1 MKYQIEIAKIL
12 EILSTKI
19 YDSSFALLRENVQN
33 AYDAVLLRMYRNPK
47 TFTPRIEVKISPISI
62 EVQDNGIGMTVDDL
76 RDHFWRAGASGKN
89 NVEAISAGVVG
100 TFGIGGLANFGICQ
114 KLTVIT
120 ESASNNTR
128 TKCQADR
135 DTLSL
140 EEDCISI
147 ENLAPLNEPGTV
159 IIAELPPSRTI
170 DVKEATSYLKTFVE
184 HVPIPIY
191 INGVQVS
198 MKPLEDSCPIPEGTT
213 WSSEIK
219 NTKADSLKCD
229 LKFRISESGIIW
241 IEMENISLSGNPIEG
256 RVLLKQGMGQIM
268 AFRSGFGLSR
278 TGVYSIYS
286 FGGVAN
292 LNVLQPTA
300 GRDALT
306 NASVQVLQT
315 IISSAEQMIAPI
327 IADSPYTDM
336 NTYFMSWASQRK
348 RFDLLGNLKVTLLPT
363 GKRMSLKEVRDLSE
377 KIHVNYYNGT
387 NEAAAKEL
395 ASEET
400 PLIHIARSNPRA
412 RCEEE
417 YLARFSKAHLVS
429 GEPQVL
435 TIQPDSSWNRE
446 KAALAFKIGQVLVLD
461 YFMPVKIQFG
471 HISHNLPLLIK
482 DDVVPPI
489 LTLDPGNSTIQTLL
503 QCYTSDFIVFNSFAK
518 DFVRN
523 IIFPRVAHLVPSSTR
538 EGAEAFL
545 KVLRRQRD
553 TFEYDLSE
561 MRQLDDVI
569 ADFTKG
575 STSFSKVIDAA
586 LVAVRKQ
593 QQIVSANDIQK
604 VTSVMPDI
612 VSNQRVLEAE
622 EARSRGI
629 NYSAFAPKPAILR
642 NDVET
647 DAKILVLED
656 SEIMFGYKGLLRL
669 SERAYIDRAEF
680 FYQPHYT
687 EIIWGGQRIIFIFRH
702 VSGTFGFYYDIQ
714 LNELMAIPSGGA
726 SFETMTVI
734 LKNSVFLP
742 IPSTLFQYFAPR
754 KNEKKKF
761 DVRYDILYPES

>member
-19 YDSSFALLRENVQN
+19 YDSPFALLRENVQN
-33 AYDAVLLRMYRNPK
+33 AYDAVLMRIYRNPQA
-47 TFTPRIEVKISPISI
+47 FTPRIEVKISAISV
-62 EVQDNGIGMTVDDL
+62 EVQDNGIGMTQDDL

-89 NVEAISAGVVG
+89 NSEAISAGVVG

-114 KLTVIT
+114 KLTVTT

-128 TKCQADR
+128 AKCQAER

-140 EEDCISI
+140 EKDCISI

-159 IIAELPPSRTI
+159 ILAELPSNRTI
-170 DVKEATSYLKTFVE
+170 NVKEATDYLKTFVQ
-184 HVPIPIY
+184 HMPIPIY
-191 INGVQVS
+191 INGDQAS
-198 MKPLEDSCPIPEGTT
+198 MKPLEDSCPIPEGST
-213 WSSEIK
+213 WSREIK
-219 NTKADSLKCD
+219 NSKADSFECD
-229 LKFRISESGIIW
+229 LKFLISESGIIW
-241 IEMENISLSGNPIEG
+241 IEMENINLNGNPIEG
-256 RVLLKQGMGQIM
+256 RVLLKQGIGQIM
-268 AFRSGFGLSR
+268 AFRSGFGLAR
-278 TGVYSIYS
+278 TGVYSSYS

-292 LNVLQPTA
+292 LKVLQPTA

-315 IISSAEQMIAPI
+315 IVSSAEQIIAPV

-336 NTYFMSWASQRK
+336 NTSFMSWAAQRN

-363 GKRMSLKEVRDLSE
+363 GERMTLKEVGDLS
-377 KIHVNYYNGT
+377 KKLHINYYNGAS
-387 NEAAAKEL
+387 ESVAKEL

-400 PLIHIARSNPRA
+400 PLIYISRSNPRA
-412 RCEEE
+412 RCEAE
-417 YLARFSKAHLVS
+417 YLARYSKANKVS

-435 TIQPDSSWNRE
+435 KIRPEASWNRE
-446 KAALAFKIGQVLVLD
+446 EAALAFKIGQVLGSD
-461 YFMPVKIQFG
+461 YFIPVKIQYG
-471 HISHNLPLLIK
+471 HITHNLPLLIRDNVK
-482 DDVVPPI
+482 PPI
-489 LTLDPGNSTIQTLL
+489 LTLDPSNTTIQTLL
-503 QCYTSDFIVFNSFAK
+503 QCYTADFFVFNSFAK
-518 DFVRN
+518 DFIRN
-523 IIFPRVAHLVPSSTR
+523 IIFPRITHLVPSSTR

-545 KVLRRQRD
+545 KILRRQRD
-553 TFEYDLSE
+553 VFEYDLSE

-569 ADFTKG
+569 ANFTKG
-575 STSFSKVIDAA
+575 TTSFSEVIDAA
-586 LVAVRKQ
+586 LVAVQKQ
-593 QQIVSANDIQK
+593 QQVVSVQDIQT
-604 VTSVMPDI
+604 VASVVPDI
-612 VSNQRVLEAE
+612 VANQRVLEAE
-622 EARSRGI
+622 KAKSGGI

-647 DAKILVLED
+647 DAKLLVLED

-669 SERAYIDRAEF
+669 SEKAYLDRAEF

-687 EIIWGGQRIIFIFRH
+687 EIIWGGQKIIFIFRH

-714 LNELMAIPSGGA
+714 LNELMAIPSGGD

-742 IPSTLFQYFAPR
+742 IPSTLFQYFAPSE
-754 KNEKKKF
+754 NEKKRF